1 MIEVVATYPCP
12 EQLITGLQFVSQAL
26 AGQLIG
32 LEPLDDGIWSVVFG
46 NTLLGRLDEKRQRI
60 FG

>member
-1 MIEVVATYPCP
+1 MKFKSRM
-12 EQLITGLQFVSQAL
+12 QFVSQAL

-32 LEPLDDGIWSVVFG
+32 LEPVDDGIWSVVFT
-46 NTLLGRLDEKRQRI
+46 NTLLGRFDERKHRI